1 MTNNRATRL
10 LRRALRLAVLLAAA
24 DPALPPAA
32 RIRLVDGLPGPDPE
46 ADTARRRAL

>member
-1 MTNNRATRL
+1 MRSDRGTRL

-32 RIRLVDGLPGPDPE
+32 RIRLVDGLPAPDPE
-46 ADTARRRAL
+46 AVSARQRAL